1 MRKIFDISHVV
12 QLALLHQKYQLYLII
27 AEKDRKLQDQRIDKT
42 GHIPQPSLN
51 AKYSVFQKRD
61 HDRNLFQHHLRLCQL
76 IQLILQ
82 NIFFH
87 IKMFPWTADLCL
99 QRDISASYPDIQE
112 IIITVRSGPQLL
124 LFIYISEDFGKL
136 RIILTEN
143 RFLPLLFLKD
153 LLLFLRKVF
162 PVFFQPPFFVLF
174 FLLFRIPLG
183 QQRQQNRT
191 CKHGH
196 ISGKRR
202 RTSHDHRASH
212 PHDERDPVLSHRHG
226 RTVDLNGLIVKSKP
240 FSRIAVKQHLTVFPF
255 FRKYIAHNAV
265 CVIDKSGF
273 FRRDRHTVI
282 SVIDRKE
289 TAAHNDLKTKDID
302 HIAKIQLHGFH
313 TIPVYIDP
321 VR

>member
-27 AEKDRKLQDQRIDKT
+27 TEKDRKLQDQRIDKT

-61 HDRNLFQHHLRLCQL
+61 HDWNLFQHHLRLCQL

-136 RIILTEN
+136 RIILT
-143 RFLPLLFLKD
+143 
-153 LLLFLRKVF
+153 
-162 PVFFQPPFFVLF
+162 
-174 FLLFRIPLG
+174 
-183 QQRQQNRT
+183 
-191 CKHGH
+191 
-196 ISGKRR
+196 
-202 RTSHDHRASH
+202 
-212 PHDERDPVLSHRHG
+212 
-226 RTVDLNGLIVKSKP
+226 
-240 FSRIAVKQHLTVFPF
+240 
-255 FRKYIAHNAV
+255 
-265 CVIDKSGF
+265 
-273 FRRDRHTVI
+273 
-282 SVIDRKE
+282 
-289 TAAHNDLKTKDID
+289 
-302 HIAKIQLHGFH
+302 
-313 TIPVYIDP
+313 
-321 VR
+321 